1 MAEVKLP
8 PVKPIEMGVS
18 PVISPPPYKRG
29 EIRPEELS
37 TELELPK
44 RCSRAILLKRGD
56 IICGDITAEDGWVT
70 VSEPKKGDYTATEL
84 VFRERGPLAPKK
96 LLIPREEV
104 ELIVE
109 M

>member
-8 PVKPIEMGVS
+8 LVELEKAPEVKTKIE
-18 PVISPPPYKRG
+18 KFDT
-29 EIRPEELS
+29 EIPEEFRG
-37 TELELPK
+37 K
-44 RCSRAILLKRGD
+44 ICSRAILLKRGD